1 MAVELS
7 DYMRRVLRW
16 SWLIAVVTLVGGVI
30 ALLLTSQSSTA
41 YVTTATVSP
50 PAEVTT
56 ATQAQQYVNDFQAAA
71 GSRAVQDA
79 VNVETDVPRSTIGD
93 RVTVNRVGDSGLV
106 SINYQ
111 SPLNNDPKAEAVI
124 ESVVQN
130 TLSLMYDT
138 RVRAAERTVT
148 AAEATIKA
156 AQDTQTAAEGQVSA
170 FLAARNYVSPADE
183 LASVQDQITQFQVRE
198 TESRAAGNVAAANT
212 FTARLAE
219 LEQRRSDLG
228 RDAAAYA
235 ALLEQVDQAKQQVSR
250 AQEAKEGAAR
260 NVAEIKPEGNTRFA
274 KRNEAQDRAATIWRR
289 TLAVML
295 ACFVL
300 SVLLVA
306 WLASLTPDTQNAR
319 AKAAAKAAKGAKG
332 ARAEEGAGDGAP
344 LTVEYPEPADLE
356 PVDLE
361 PAEPQPVELEPAVKV
376 PSRYRTP
383 RQPKHDP
390 DGISVIVQPS

>member
-16 SWLIAVVTLVGGVI
+16 SWLIAVVTVVGGVI

-41 YVTTATVSP
+41 YVTSATVSP
-50 PAEVTT
+50 PADVTT

-106 SINYQ
+106 SVSYQ
-111 SPLNNDPKAEAVI
+111 SPLNNDPKAEAVV

-138 RVRAAERTVT
+138 RVKAAERTVDGRRRRPSRRRRT
-148 AAEATIKA
+148 R
-156 AQDTQTAAEGQVSA
+156 QTAAEGQVSA
-170 FLAARNYVSPADE
+170 FLAARDYVSPADE

-198 TESRAAGNVAAANT
+198 TEVEGCW
-212 FTARLAE
+212 
-219 LEQRRSDLG
+219 QRRRRQHLHG
-228 RDAAAYA
+228 PARRAGAAP
-235 ALLEQVDQAKQQVSR
+235 LRPGPRTPRPTPPCSTQVDQAKQQVGR

-274 KRNEAQDRAATIWRR
+274 KRNEAQDRAATH
-289 TLAVML
+289 LAAHAGRDAGLLRAQRPAGGL
-295 ACFVL
+295 AGQ
-300 SVLLVA
+300 
-306 WLASLTPDTQNAR
+306 PHP
-319 AKAAAKAAKGAKG
+319 G
-332 ARAEEGAGDGAP
+332 RAELRPRPRRPTRRRAP
-344 LTVEYPEPADLE
+344 WAPGPRKAPATRYRSHRSRSS
-356 PVDLE
+356 
-361 PAEPQPVELEPAVKV
+361 V
-376 PSRYRTP
+376 PSRPT
-383 RQPKHDP
+383 
-390 DGISVIVQPS
+390 SSPSTWSRPNRSRSSWSRP